1 MLVFLLQL
9 SPCCNSLITCSVLKY
24 LTHNPMAMI
33 YFEPCTPPSS
43 FVIITISKC
52 KGIES
57 LLINSRELS
66 TRYLRAVKRGGK
78 SERVTYNML
87 SRKKKRDLV
96 FNWLV
101 AKKIDVICLQET
113 H

>member
-1 MLVFLLQL
+1 
-9 SPCCNSLITCSVLKY
+9 
-24 LTHNPMAMI
+24 MAMI

-87 SRKKKRDLV
+87 SHAPNCHPILPEFYLSDLS
-96 FNWLV
+96 
-101 AKKIDVICLQET
+101 IQSR
-113 H
+113 